1 MVRLSLF
8 GDVRRPSFTAL
19 LFGIAVLVLIG
30 TASTPA
36 LAQRQGFNLGPS
48 ELTPQQIHLIAN
60 AGGDLVRLPCHFGRS
75 PGFPPEGYWFNDV
88 GYWLNL
94 ADAAQ
99 QVCEQRG
106 MVLVIA
112 FQPRGLDFD
121 AQGTD
126 DFVRAW
132 QIFVERFS
140 GRQGRIWYELG
151 NEVTHPAWRDIAL
164 RAAQAIRRFDTRHA
178 IAFSPRGTTTDPAA
192 TFTPLPGISNQI
204 LTFHYYDWWDVQ
216 YGGVPYPSGGRTRD
230 ILRQRLQRVAD
241 AGRRHGLPV
250 YISEVAILQYHQ
262 NAPRFLR
269 DFTSI
274 CDEFGIHLTVHAYRE
289 WDGWNYELNPAAWSV
304 LTAWL
309 AR

>member
-1 MVRLSLF
+1 MALL
-8 GDVRRPSFTAL
+8 L
-19 LFGIAVLVLIG
+19 LFGVIRRPRISALLTGIAALVIIG

-36 LAQRQGFNLGPS
+36 IAQRQGFNLGPS
-48 ELTPQQIHLIAN
+48 ELTPQQVNLIAD
-60 AGGDLVRLPCHFGRS
+60 AGGDMVRFPCHFWNN
-75 PGFPPEGYWFNDV
+75 PDL

-94 ADAAQ
+94 ADATQ
-99 QVCEQRG
+99 QVCERRG

-112 FQPRGLDFD
+112 FQMRADVFD
-121 AQGTD
+121 TRLGQD
-126 DFVRAW
+126 EFVKAW
-132 QIFVERFS
+132 QKFAQRFS

-151 NEVTHPAWRDIAL
+151 NEITHPAWRDIAL
-164 RAAQAIRRFDTRHA
+164 RAAQAIQGPDKRHN

-192 TFTPLPGISNQI
+192 TFTPLPGITNQI
-204 LTFHYYDWWDVQ
+204 LTFHYYDWWNVQ
-216 YGGVPYPSGGRTRD
+216 YGGVPYPSTGRTRD

-274 CDEFGIHLTVHAYRE
+274 CDEFGINLTVHAYRE
-289 WDGWNYELNPAAWSV
+289 WEGWNYELNPAAWSV
-304 LTAWL
+304 LKAWL

>member
-1 MVRLSLF
+1 MVRLLSG
-8 GDVRRPSFTAL
+8 GDGRRSGISAML
-19 LFGIAVLVLIG
+19 MGIAILV

-36 LAQRQGFNLGPS
+36 LAQRQGFNLGPKDAVT
-48 ELTPQQIHLIAN
+48 TPHEVNLIAD
-60 AGGDLVRLPCHFGRS
+60 AGGNMVRFPCHFWLN
-75 PGFPPEGYWFNDV
+75 PDL

-106 MVLVIA
+106 TVLVIA
-112 FQPRGLDFD
+112 FQMSDDVFNTQ
-121 AQGTD
+121 QGQD
-126 DFVRAW
+126 DFVWRW
-132 QIFVERFS
+132 QVFAERFT

-164 RAAQAIRRFDTRHA
+164 RAALAIRRIDARHN

-192 TFTPLPGISNQI
+192 TFKPLPGISNQV
-204 LTFHYYDWWDVQ
+204 LTFHFYDWWDVQ
-216 YGGVPYPSGGRTRD
+216 YGGVPYPSPNRTRD

-241 AGRRHGLPV
+241 AGHRHGLPV

-269 DFTSI
+269 DFTST

-289 WDGWNYELNPAAWSV
+289 WDGWNYEYNPAAWNV
-304 LTAWL
+304 LTNWL